1 VHDALNPRRL
11 RYFRT
16 VAEAGSM
23 TGAAR
28 RLNVAQPA
36 LSYHVA
42 EIEAAVGLTLL
53 ERRRDGVRLTCAGEV
68 FYRHSG
74 IITDAVDA
82 ALRDLGALA
91 RGERTNRRIRIA
103 IFPSL
108 AEGLIPA
115 IARAIATVMPGTE
128 TAFREAP
135 STRACNLIDRGEVDF
150 AIHLAAD
157 DEGDELLW
165 REDLLFVQSRTPDFA
180 EGPVPLAEVL
190 AHPLVLPS
198 AGNPLRVRIEAAA
211 QALGLPVRVALEI
224 DGWASRRSAI
234 IAGLGPSVAGAHALR
249 AQAAALEGWAEALG
263 VRQIVSP
270 RLTRQIGLRI
280 RKGVDNEAAELVRA
294 ALQVAGDGL
303 GLSAATA

>member
-1 VHDALNPRRL
+1 MHDALNPRRL

-16 VAEAGSM
+16 VADAGSM

-53 ERRRDGVRLTCAGEV
+53 ERRRDGVRLTVAGEV

-74 IITDAVDA
+74 IITEAVDA

-91 RGERTNRRIRIA
+91 RGEGSNRRIRFA

-108 AEGLIPA
+108 AEGLIPS
-115 IARAIATVMPGTE
+115 IARAIGDVMPGTE

-135 STRACNLIDRGEVDF
+135 SARACALIDRGDVDF
-150 AIHLAAD
+150 AIHLAAE
-157 DEGDELLW
+157 DEACEPLW

-198 AGNPLRVRIEAAA
+198 AGSPLRARIEAAA
-211 QALGLPVRVALEI
+211 QALGMPVRVAVEI
-224 DGWASRRSAI
+224 DGWASRRGAI
-234 IAGLGPSVAGAHALR
+234 LAGLGPSVAGAHALR
-249 AQAAALEGWAEALG
+249 AQASTFEGRPDALG

-280 RKGVDNEAAELVRA
+280 RKGAEEGTVELVRA
-294 ALQVAGDGL
+294 ALRTAGDRL
-303 GLSAATA
+303 GLSAANA